1 MKKRLIML
9 MFLVGTTVTFAQ
21 VEKVDDSEEQYLDQM
36 EQFQEPP
43 AQLDLERRTRIE
55 AQRIQN
61 EKAEKKRAK
70 QAAKEKRKQEAR
82 SKRAEGRK
90 QNAEVKE

>member
-1 MKKRLIML
+1 MKKRLVML
-9 MFLVGTTVTFAQ
+9 MFLVGTAITFAQ

-43 AQLDLERRTRIE
+43 AQLDLERRTKIE

-61 EKAEKKRAK
+61 EKEEKKRAK
-70 QAAKEKRKQEAR
+70 KLAKEKRKQEAR
-82 SKRAEGRK
+82 R
-90 QNAEVKE
+90 QNADSRRQ